1 MTAVSDHTSD
11 LSKSELTYQVSLLL
25 RNTLS
30 VLGFN
35 SIFQSHSAMMISRP
49 IASQKPHSA
58 EEAFQHGGWSS
69 ISFENGCR
77 GEIICLTQKIHFKQL
92 KLI

>member
-35 SIFQSHSAMMISRP
+35 SIFHDDQQHHLAKETWRLVFYQKLHSRV
-49 IASQKPHSA
+49 SQKITLND
-58 EEAFQHGGWSS
+58 W
-69 ISFENGCR
+69 
-77 GEIICLTQKIHFKQL
+77 K
-92 KLI
+92 